1 MCKAGQFTTR
11 SFYYKNVSDSEYM
24 ILRKKKRELQI
35 CGLLVVSKE
44 ALKRGWLIS
53 EIVFADI

>member
-11 SFYYKNVSDSEYM
+11 LLYYKNSDSEYM

-44 ALKRGWLIS
+44 ALKRGWLIRG
-53 EIVFADI
+53 IVFCR

>member
-1 MCKAGQFTTR
+1 MCQAGQFTTR
-11 SFYYKNVSDSEYM
+11 LLYYKNSDSEYM

-44 ALKRGWLIS
+44 ALKLGWLIRG
-53 EIVFADI
+53 IVFCRW

>member
-11 SFYYKNVSDSEYM
+11 SLYYKNSDSEYM
-24 ILRKKKRELQI
+24 ILREKKKRELQI

-44 ALKRGWLIS
+44 ALKRGWLIRG
-53 EIVFADI
+53 IVFCR

>member
-11 SFYYKNVSDSEYM
+11 LLYYKNSDSEYM
-24 ILRKKKRELQI
+24 ILRKKKKRELQI

-44 ALKRGWLIS
+44 ALKRGWLIRG
-53 EIVFADI
+53 IVFCR

>member
-11 SFYYKNVSDSEYM
+11 LLYYKNSDSEYM
-24 ILRKKKRELQI
+24 ILRKKKKKRELQI

-44 ALKRGWLIS
+44 ALKRGWLI
-53 EIVFADI
+53 

>member
-11 SFYYKNVSDSEYM
+11 LLYYKDSDSEYM

-35 CGLLVVSKE
+35 CGLLVMSME
-44 ALKRGWLIS
+44 ALKRGWLIRG
-53 EIVFADI
+53 IVFCRS